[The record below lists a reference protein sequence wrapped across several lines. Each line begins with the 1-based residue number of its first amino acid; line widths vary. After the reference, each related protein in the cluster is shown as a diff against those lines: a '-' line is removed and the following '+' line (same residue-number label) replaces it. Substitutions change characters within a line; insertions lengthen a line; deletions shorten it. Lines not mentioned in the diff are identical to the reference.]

1 MADDNKICT
10 CTTPEYTINLNKQG
24 PPGVKGDTGENGFSP
39 VIDII
44 QNTPS
49 EYILNITTADGTIT
63 TPNLKGNLPT
73 GGSTGMVLT
82 KNSDVNGDAS
92 FTPLPSAST
101 ENPGI
106 VQLATI
112 DDFTPNE
119 DGNVNN
125 LNAVTPDVLNAELK
139 TQVNT
144 FIVAGDNITTSV
156 DGEGKVTVNA
166 TAEPYSLPQANVT
179 TLGGIKANPTT
190 DEDTQPVNID
200 TTTGL
205 LYTKAGGGVTDAYT
219 KAETDELLNAKQ
231 DVLTPVAPLTLQN
244 KIISNLEGL
253 DYSTDGQGLYT
264 TNTNGYTGVYRNSG
278 YTVIGSNLFV
288 MKSSQYNGT
297 TTWSDEAIPS
307 KVVIPYTFG
316 QIVKIPFTDNPGCA
330 FWGYNTDTQCYY
342 PIYLPNEEGYIST
355 NKVGTYVNSQ
365 NIVGWQFGVASV
377 AKNMTGS
384 SDTTKIYYSYAQLIR
399 NTSTFTLVYFDSAHS
414 LRYKYEI
421 TDNFDKLN
429 EISAFIITPTSGFIT
444 GGQHGASETNTIPI
458 DGIGLYEYDGDFF
471 SLYNPNIALTNDL
484 FSLSGQTA
492 KNYLEVQV
500 DGTTITTNSNG
511 QLQVNIPNNIVTS
524 DTNTNLK
531 IWTGTEA
538 EYTSITTKDP
548 NTIYAIKGA

>member
-156 DGEGKVTVNA
+156 DEEGKVTVSS
-166 TAEPYSLPQANVT
+166 T
-179 TLGGIKANPTT
+179 
-190 DEDTQPVNID
+190 
-200 TTTGL
+200 
-205 LYTKAGGGVTDAYT
+205 GGG
-219 KAETDELLNAKQ
+219 ELPDNITTQGNIFNGANQLVQLDSSGKLPAIDGSQ
-231 DVLTPVAPLTLQN
+231 LTNLPGGNQEIESIPTNSDFNNFLATGIYFWASPGNV
-244 KIISNLEGL
+244 SNNP
-253 DYSTDGQGLYT
+253 
-264 TNTNGYTGVYRNSG
+264 NTNMRGYLQVFRYQDSTSFPVVQLY
-278 YTVIGSNLFV
+278 YT
-288 MKSSQYNGT
+288 
-297 TTWSDEAIPS
+297 
-307 KVVIPYTFG
+307 
-316 QIVKIPFTDNPGCA
+316 C
-330 FWGYNTDTQCYY
+330 DT
-342 PIYLPNEEGYIST
+342 N
-355 NKVGTYVNSQ
+355 
-365 NIVGWQFGVASV
+365 
-377 AKNMTGS
+377 
-384 SDTTKIYYSYAQLIR
+384 
-399 NTSTFTLVYFDSAHS
+399 
-414 LRYKYEI
+414 
-421 TDNFDKLN
+421 
-429 EISAFIITPTSGFIT
+429 
-444 GGQHGASETNTIPI
+444 
-458 DGIGLYEYDGDFF
+458 
-471 SLYNPNIALTNDL
+471 
-484 FSLSGQTA
+484 
-492 KNYLEVQV
+492 
-500 DGTTITTNSNG
+500 TTNSPEVWIRYCING
-511 QLQVNIPNNIVTS
+511 SSAGYTWTTWNKVNDNSIPNIVVTS

-531 IWTGTEA
+531 IWTGTQQ
-538 EYTSITTKDP
+538 EYDGIQSKDP
-548 NTIYAIKGA
+548 NTIYAIKEV